1 MTFVIRRNFHGKPG
15 TADELIK
22 ICADPSFMVRGLGI
36 AVKLK
41 VLSDL
46 NGGRTDRVVV
56 EWELEDLSE
65 GMAVGSERDEYVD
78 SQEEYADWFE
88 RLSEII
94 DHAEVEIWQT
104 H

>member
-1 MTFVIRRNFHGKPG
+1 M
-15 TADELIK
+15 IK
-22 ICADPSFMVRGLGI
+22 ICADTSFMIRGLGI

-65 GMAVGSERDEYVD
+65 AMAVGSEWAEDVD

>member
-1 MTFVIRRNFHGKPG
+1 M
-15 TADELIK
+15 IK
-22 ICADPSFMVRGLGI
+22 ICADTSFMVRGLGI
-36 AVKLK
+36 AGKLK

-65 GMAVGSERDEYVD
+65 AMAVGSERDEYVD

>member
-1 MTFVIRRNFHGKPG
+1 MKP
-15 TADELIK
+15 
-22 ICADPSFMVRGLGI
+22 
-36 AVKLK
+36 K

-65 GMAVGSERDEYVD
+65 AIAVGSEWDEDVG
-78 SQEEYADWFE
+78 SQEYADWFE

-94 DHAEVEIWQT
+94 DHADVEIWQT

>member
-1 MTFVIRRNFHGKPG
+1 MIRRIFHSKLGS
-15 TADELIK
+15 ADELIK
-22 ICADPSFMVRGLGI
+22 ICADTSFMGRGLGI
-36 AVKLK
+36 AVKPK

-56 EWELEDLSE
+56 EWEFEGLSE
-65 GMAVGSERDEYVD
+65 ATAVGSEWDEGVD
-78 SQEEYADWFE
+78 SQEEYADWVE

-94 DHAEVEIWQT
+94 YHAEVEIWQT

>member
-1 MTFVIRRNFHGKPG
+1 MIRRIFHSKPG
-15 TADELIK
+15 SADELIK
-22 ICADPSFMVRGLGI
+22 ICADTSFMVRGLCI
-36 AVKLK
+36 AVKPK

-56 EWELEDLSE
+56 EWELEGLSE
-65 GMAVGSERDEYVD
+65 AMAVGSEWDEDVD

-94 DHAEVEIWQT
+94 DHADVEIWQT